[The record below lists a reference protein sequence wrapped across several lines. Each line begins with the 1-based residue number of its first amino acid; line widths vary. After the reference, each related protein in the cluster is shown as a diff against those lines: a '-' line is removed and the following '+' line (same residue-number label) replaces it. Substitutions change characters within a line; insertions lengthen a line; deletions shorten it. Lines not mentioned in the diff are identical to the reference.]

1 LYGKTVVDEW
11 QVPTKAL
18 IEGGILTAWEI
29 DTGAIRDVPGNAFYY
44 LELLVTRNTDGQVW
58 GPKNRVDRMTALY
71 TATRWAANYVRREN
85 VLGSIEPGKFADLVV
100 LEKDFLTVPD
110 DQINT
115 VNPVLVMLGGKI
127 AYQKGF

>member
-1 LYGKTVVDEW
+1 
-11 QVPTKAL
+11 
-18 IEGGILTAWEI
+18 
-29 DTGAIRDVPGNAFYY
+29 
-44 LELLVTRNTDGQVW
+44 
-58 GPKNRVDRMTALY
+58 MTALY